1 MKAVVV
7 ELNRNQAAV
16 LSDDGCI
23 VTIRNDNYE
32 IGQVIQMK
40 NQKLSITKKLTVF
53 AASAAAFVVLSV
65 GTWAYA
71 SPYTY
76 VSVDVNPS
84 IEFIVN
90 RFDRVIKVKAVND
103 DGEEILSEIPLNEL
117 TNESIEN
124 AIETTVDQL
133 SEAGYFSGGTE
144 GGIVIATSS
153 EDTEKAEELA
163 DELQTSVE
171 EVNQENG
178 DSVEVETIS
187 VGLER
192 VKEAQELGVTPG
204 KLNLVEK
211 LQQAAGDAAEVD
223 KAEWLNKPVKD
234 IMKATKDYKKASED
248 ADTENSED
256 AANTDTGEA
265 DNDITVTSQDQDQA
279 DSQTDNKEDK
289 QLKKEEDKA
298 AKESAKEQKDTV
310 KEAAKDQKQ
319 TVKQE
324 DKSKTS
330 EDKST
335 KTDKK
340 DKDSDATTNKDASA
354 LNDNSSGKKTEQ
366 GQGSDQSTDKNS
378 SDTKEKKDQPTKDE
392 DKKAQQ
398 NDVNDI
404 PSSDDSNIT
413 DQTPGTGTDIGSNS
427 GSENNNS
434 SQGSAG
440 SDNSSHANDNPGKT
454 DTGTPGKAGPK
465 N

>member
-7 ELNRNQAAV
+7 ELNKNQAAV

-40 NQKLSITKKLTVF
+40 NQKLGLTKKLSVF

-124 AIETTVDQL
+124 AIKTTVDQL
-133 SEAGYFSGGTE
+133 SEAGYFNSEAE

-178 DSVEVETIS
+178 DSVVVETIS

-211 LQQAAGDAAEVD
+211 LQEAAGDTAEVD
-223 KAEWLNKPVKD
+223 ISEWLDKPVKD
-234 IMKATKDYKKASED
+234 IMKATKDYKKAPEDANADNSED
-248 ADTENSED
+248 ADNI
-256 AANTDTGEA
+256 DTGEA
-265 DNDITVTSQDQDQA
+265 DNDITVTSEDQDQA
-279 DSQTDNKEDK
+279 DSQNDDKEGK
-289 QLKKEEDKA
+289 ELQKEEDKA
-298 AKESAKEQKDTV
+298 AKESVKEQKDAV
-310 KEAAKDQKQ
+310 KDQKQ
-319 TVKQE
+319 TVKEE

-330 EDKST
+330 KDKST
-335 KTDKK
+335 KSDKK
-340 DKDSDATTNKDASA
+340 DKDSAATTDKDAVA
-354 LNDNSSGKKTEQ
+354 LNDNSSGKKSEQ
-366 GQGSDQSTDKNS
+366 GQDTDQSTDKNS

-398 NDVNDI
+398 NEVNDV
-404 PSSDDSNIT
+404 PSNDDSNIT
-413 DQTPGTGTDIGSNS
+413 DQTPGTGTDSGNSNSS
-427 GSENNNS
+427 GSENETS

-440 SDNSSHANDNPGKT
+440 SDNSSHASDNPGKT
-454 DTGTPGKAGPK
+454 DTGAPGRAGGK